1 MPIRFSFA
9 GKGGTGKSTLSA
21 LLVNFLLDKGLK
33 PILAVD
39 ADPNANLNELLGE
52 EVHITLGEI
61 KEELRKSVPDSMAR
75 YDYVEMRL
83 HQAIIEGEGY
93 DLLVMGQPEGP
104 GCYCA
109 AHSFLSQAIEKLMR
123 SYNYLVIDNEAGM
136 EHLSRLNLLEMEHL
150 LIVSDASHRGIMTV
164 GRIAELLKSLQIKVE
179 HLWMIVNRCP
189 EDLPN
194 ELRQYAQEVAEKHN
208 LKLLAF
214 LPEDSFVLQAEA
226 KKIPV
231 FHWDGSLLK
240 RKAYESFSKLINY
253 ETSSI

>member
-1 MPIRFSFA
+1 MPTRISFA

-21 LLVNFLLDKGLK
+21 LLVNYLVDKGLK

-52 EVHITLGEI
+52 EVHVTLGEI

-83 HQAIIEGEGY
+83 HQAIIEGNGY
-93 DLLVMGQPEGP
+93 DLIVMGQPEGP

-109 AHSFLSQAIEKLMR
+109 AHSFLSQAIEKLMK
-123 SYNYLVIDNEAGM
+123 SYRYLVIDNEAGM

-150 LIVSDASHRGIMTV
+150 IVVSDASMRGIMTA
-164 GRIAELLKSLQIKVE
+164 GRIADLLKTLQIKVE
-179 HLWMIVNRCP
+179 HLWFIVNRSPMPVP
-189 EDLPN
+189 E
-194 ELRQYAQEVAEKHN
+194 ELSSYAKEVCEKYG

-214 LPEDSFVLQAEA
+214 LPEDPMVLKYEVSRT
-226 KKIPV
+226 PV
-231 FHWDGSLLK
+231 FSWQNSLLK
-240 RKAYESFSKLINY
+240 EKTY
-253 ETSSI
+253 ETWETLNLK

>member
-1 MPIRFSFA
+1 MPIRISFA

-21 LLVNFLLDKGLK
+21 LLVNYLVDKGLK

-83 HQAIIEGEGY
+83 HQAIIEGNGY
-93 DLLVMGQPEGP
+93 DLIVMGQPEGP

-109 AHSFLSQAIEKLMR
+109 AHSFLSQAIEKLMK
-123 SYNYLVIDNEAGM
+123 SYRYLVIDNEAGM

-150 LIVSDASHRGIMTV
+150 IVVSDASMRGIMTA
-164 GRIAELLKSLQIKVE
+164 GRIADLLKTLQVKVE
-179 HLWMIVNRCP
+179 NLWFIVNRSPMPVP
-189 EDLPN
+189 E
-194 ELRQYAQEVAEKHN
+194 ELSSYAKEVCEKSG

-214 LPEDSFVLQAEA
+214 LPEDPMVLKYEVSRT
-226 KKIPV
+226 PV
-231 FHWDGSLLK
+231 FSWQNSLLK
-240 RKAYESFSKLINY
+240 EKAYKTWERLNLK
-253 ETSSI
+253 

>member
-1 MPIRFSFA
+1 MPVRYSFA

-52 EVHITLGEI
+52 EVYITLGEI

-83 HQAIIEGEGY
+83 HQAIIEGRGY
-93 DLLVMGQPEGP
+93 DLIVMGQPEGP

-109 AHSFLSQAIEKLMR
+109 AHSFLSQAIEKLMQ

-136 EHLSRLNLLEMEHL
+136 EHLSRLNLLQMEHL
-150 LIVSDASHRGIMTV
+150 IIVSDASHRGIMTV
-164 GRIAELLKSLQIKVE
+164 GRIAELIKSLQISVN
-179 HLWMIVNRCP
+179 HFWMIVNRCP
-189 EDLPN
+189 ENLPE
-194 ELRQYAQEVAEKHN
+194 ELKSYAKDIAEKYQLN
-208 LKLLAF
+208 LLAF
-214 LPEDSFVLQAEA
+214 LPEDTFVLQAEA

-231 FHWDGSLLK
+231 FHW
-240 RKAYESFSKLINY
+240 ENSKLKKEAYKIF
-253 ETSSI
+253 ESLIEKP

>member
-1 MPIRFSFA
+1 MPVRFSFA

-21 LLVNFLLDKGLK
+21 LLVNFLLDKGLR

-123 SYNYLVIDNEAGM
+123 SYQYLVIDNEAGM

-150 LIVSDASHRGIMTV
+150 IIVSDASYRGIMTV
-164 GRIAELLKSLQIKVE
+164 GRIAELLKSLQIKVGN
-179 HLWMIVNRCP
+179 LWMIVNRCP
-189 EDLPN
+189 QNLPE
-194 ELRQYAQEVAEKHN
+194 ELKVFAQEIAEKN
-208 LKLLAF
+208 SLKFLAF
-214 LPEDSFVLQAEA
+214 LSEDTFVMQAEA

-231 FHWDGSLLK
+231 FRWNDSLLK
-240 RKAYESFSKLINY
+240 ESAYKCFEQLIKV
-253 ETSSI
+253 

>member
-1 MPIRFSFA
+1 MPNRISFA

-21 LLVNFLLDKGLK
+21 LMVNYLLDRELK

-52 EVHITLGEI
+52 KVTITLGEI

-83 HQAIIEGEGY
+83 HQAIIEANGY
-93 DLLVMGQPEGP
+93 DLIVMGQPEGP

-109 AHSFLSQAIEKLMR
+109 AHSFLAQALEKLMR
-123 SYNYLVIDNEAGM
+123 SYQYLVIDNEAGM

-150 LIVSDASHRGIMTV
+150 IIVSDASYRGIITV
-164 GRIAELLKSLQIKVE
+164 ERIAELIRSLNIKVE
-179 HLWMIVNRCP
+179 HLWMVVNRCP
-189 EDLPN
+189 DNFPRQLSDL
-194 ELRQYAQEVAEKHN
+194 AQEIANRQN

-214 LPEDSFVLQAEA
+214 LPEDPQVLKFEA
-226 KKIPV
+226 LRIPV
-231 FHWDGSLLK
+231 FQWGKTVLK
-240 RKAYESFSKLINY
+240 EASYSAFQQLF
-253 ETSSI
+253 

>member
-1 MPIRFSFA
+1 MPVRISFA

-21 LLVNFLLDKGLK
+21 LLVNYLLDHNLK

-52 EVHITLGEI
+52 DVEITLGEI

-83 HQAIIEGEGY
+83 HQAVIEGQGY
-93 DLLVMGQPEGP
+93 DLIVMGQPEGP

-150 LIVSDASHRGIMTV
+150 IIVSDASHRGIMTV
-164 GRIAELLKSLQIKVE
+164 GRIAELLRSLQIQVGN
-179 HLWMIVNRCP
+179 LWMIVNRCP
-189 EDLPN
+189 ENLPE
-194 ELRQYAQEVAEKHN
+194 ELKKFAYEISEKHS

-214 LPEDSFVLQAEA
+214 LPEDSKVLEFEA
-226 KKIPV
+226 KRISVFNWESSVLKIASYQS
-231 FHWDGSLLK
+231 FGKLL
-240 RKAYESFSKLINY
+240 
-253 ETSSI
+253 SS

>member
-1 MPIRFSFA
+1 MPVRISFA

-21 LLVNFLLDKGLK
+21 LLVNYLIDKGLN
-33 PILAVD
+33 PVLAVD

-52 EVHITLGEI
+52 EVSITLGEI

-83 HQAIIEGEGY
+83 HQAIIEAKGY

-109 AHSFLSQAIEKLMR
+109 AHSFLSQALEKLMR
-123 SYNYLVIDNEAGM
+123 SYSYLVIDNEAGM

-150 LIVSDASHRGIMTV
+150 IIVSDASYRGIMTV
-164 GRIAELLKSLQIKVE
+164 GRIADLIKALNIKVDN
-179 HLWMIVNRCP
+179 LWMVVNRCP
-189 EDLPN
+189 QNLPE
-194 ELRQYAQEVAEKHN
+194 ELKRYAKEIAEKHS
-208 LKLLAF
+208 LKLLSF
-214 LPEDSFVLQAEA
+214 LPEDPKVLEYEA

-231 FHWDGSLLK
+231 FEWKDSPLKKEAYSAFERLLN
-240 RKAYESFSKLINY
+240 S
-253 ETSSI
+253 

>member
-1 MPIRFSFA
+1 MPVRISFA

-21 LLVNFLLDKGLK
+21 LLVNYLLDKDLR

-52 EVHITLGEI
+52 EVEITLGEI

-83 HQAIIEGEGY
+83 HQAIIEAQGY
-93 DLLVMGQPEGP
+93 DLIVMGQPEGP

-150 LIVSDASHRGIMTV
+150 IIVSDASHRGIMTV
-164 GRIAELLKSLQIKVE
+164 GRIADLLRSLQIRVAN
-179 HLWMIVNRCP
+179 LWMVVNRCP
-189 EDLPN
+189 ANLPE
-194 ELRQYAQEVAEKHN
+194 ELKNFAYEISAKHS

-214 LPEDSFVLQAEA
+214 LPEDPKVLQFEA
-226 KKIPV
+226 QRVPV
-231 FHWDGSLLK
+231 FQWESSVLKKASYQSFEQLL
-240 RKAYESFSKLINY
+240 
-253 ETSSI
+253 SS

>member
-1 MPIRFSFA
+1 MPIRISFA

-21 LLVNFLLDKGLK
+21 LLVNYLIDKNLK
-33 PILAVD
+33 PVLAVD
-39 ADPNANLNELLGE
+39 ADPNTNLNELLGE
-52 EVHITLGEI
+52 EVYITLGEI

-75 YDYVEMRL
+75 YDFVEMRL
-83 HQAIIEGEGY
+83 HQAIIEAEGY

-109 AHSFLSQAIEKLMR
+109 AHSFLSQALEKLMR

-150 LIVSDASHRGIMTV
+150 IVVSDASYRGIMTV
-164 GRIAELLKSLQIKVE
+164 GRIAELTKALNIKVE
-179 HLWMIVNRCP
+179 NFWMVVNRCP
-189 EDLPN
+189 ENMPE
-194 ELRQYAQEVAEKHN
+194 ELKKYAQEISEKYA

-214 LPEDSFVLQAEA
+214 LPEDLKILEYEA

-231 FHWDGSLLK
+231 FKWEDSSLK
-240 RKAYESFSKLINY
+240 RAAYSAFEKILNP
-253 ETSSI
+253 

>member
-1 MPIRFSFA
+1 MPTRISFA

-21 LLVNFLLDKGLK
+21 LLINYLVDKGLK

-83 HQAIIEGEGY
+83 HQAIIEGTGY
-93 DLLVMGQPEGP
+93 DLIVMGQPEGP

-109 AHSFLSQAIEKLMR
+109 AHSFLSQAIEKLMK
-123 SYNYLVIDNEAGM
+123 SYRYLVIDNEAGM

-150 LIVSDASHRGIMTV
+150 IVVSDASMRGIMTA
-164 GRIAELLKSLQIKVE
+164 GRIADLLKTLQVQVE
-179 HLWMIVNRCP
+179 NLWFIVNRSP
-189 EDLPN
+189 MLSLKSSHPM
-194 ELRQYAQEVAEKHN
+194 LRRFAKN
-208 LKLLAF
+208 L
-214 LPEDSFVLQAEA
+214 
-226 KKIPV
+226 
-231 FHWDGSLLK
+231 G
-240 RKAYESFSKLINY
+240 
-253 ETSSI
+253 

>member
-21 LLVNFLLDKGLK
+21 LLVNFLLDKGMK

-83 HQAIIEGEGY
+83 HQAIIEGRGY
-93 DLLVMGQPEGP
+93 DLIVMGQPEGP

-109 AHSFLSQAIEKLMR
+109 AHSFLSQAIEKLMQ

-150 LIVSDASHRGIMTV
+150 IIVSDASHRGIMTV
-164 GRIAELLKSLQIKVE
+164 GRIAELIRSLNIKVA
-179 HLWMIVNRCP
+179 HSWMIVNRCP
-189 EDLPN
+189 ENLPE
-194 ELRQYAQEVAEKHN
+194 ELKNYAKEIAEKYQ
-208 LKLLAF
+208 LSILAL

-231 FHWDGSLLK
+231 FHW
-240 RKAYESFSKLINY
+240 ENSKLKESAYKNFEALIQV
-253 ETSSI
+253 

>member
-1 MPIRFSFA
+1 MPVRISFA

-21 LLVNFLLDKGLK
+21 LLLNYLLDHNLK

-52 EVHITLGEI
+52 EVEITLGEI

-83 HQAIIEGEGY
+83 HQAVIEGQGY
-93 DLLVMGQPEGP
+93 DLIVMGQPEGP

-123 SYNYLVIDNEAGM
+123 SYNYLVLDNEAGM

-150 LIVSDASHRGIMTV
+150 IIVSDASHRGIMTV
-164 GRIAELLKSLQIKVE
+164 GRIADLLRSLQIQVGN
-179 HLWMIVNRCP
+179 LWMVVSGVLKISPR
-189 EDLPN
+189 
-194 ELRQYAQEVAEKHN
+194 N
-208 LKLLAF
+208 LKNLLM
-214 LPEDSFVLQAEA
+214 
-226 KKIPV
+226 K
-231 FHWDGSLLK
+231 SLK
-240 RKAYESFSKLINY
+240 NTR
-253 ETSSI
+253 

>member
-1 MPIRFSFA
+1 MPIRISFA

-21 LLVNFLLDKGLK
+21 ILINYLVDKGLK

-83 HQAIIEGEGY
+83 HQAIIEGTDY
-93 DLLVMGQPEGP
+93 DLIVMGQPEGP

-109 AHSFLSQAIEKLMR
+109 AHSFLSQAIEKLMK
-123 SYNYLVIDNEAGM
+123 SYRYLVIDNEAGM

-150 LIVSDASHRGIMTV
+150 IVVSDASMRGIMTA
-164 GRIAELLKSLQIKVE
+164 GRIADLLKTLQVMVE
-179 HLWMIVNRCP
+179 NLWFIVNRSPLPVP
-189 EDLPN
+189 E
-194 ELRQYAQEVAEKHN
+194 ELSSYAKEVCEKSG

-214 LPEDSFVLQAEA
+214 LPEDPMVLRYEVSRT
-226 KKIPV
+226 PV
-231 FHWDGSLLK
+231 FSWQNSLLK
-240 RKAYESFSKLINY
+240 EKAYETWERLNLK
-253 ETSSI
+253 

>member
-1 MPIRFSFA
+1 MPVRISFA

-21 LLVNFLLDKGLK
+21 LLVNYLLDKDLK
-33 PILAVD
+33 PVLAVD

-52 EVHITLGEI
+52 EISITLGEI
-61 KEELRKSVPDSMAR
+61 KEELRKNVPDSMAR

-83 HQAIIEGEGY
+83 HQAIIEAKGY

-109 AHSFLSQAIEKLMR
+109 AHSFLSQALEKLMR

-150 LIVSDASHRGIMTV
+150 VIVSDASFRGILTI
-164 GRIAELLKSLQIKVE
+164 GRIADLIKALNIKVDN
-179 HLWMIVNRCP
+179 LWMIVNRCP
-189 EDLPN
+189 ENLPE
-194 ELRQYAQEVAEKHN
+194 ELRKFAQEIAEKHS

-214 LPEDSFVLQAEA
+214 LSEDPKVLEYEA

-231 FHWDGSLLK
+231 FEWKNSLLK
-240 RKAYESFSKLINY
+240 KESYEAFEKLLN
-253 ETSSI
+253 S

>member
-1 MPIRFSFA
+1 MQPIRISFA

-21 LLVNFLLDKGLK
+21 LLVNYLVDKGLK

-52 EVHITLGEI
+52 EVYITLGEI

-83 HQAIIEGEGY
+83 HQAIIEGSGY
-93 DLLVMGQPEGP
+93 DLIVMGQPEGP

-123 SYNYLVIDNEAGM
+123 SYRFLVIDNEAGM

-150 LIVSDASHRGIMTV
+150 IVVSDASMRGIMTA
-164 GRIAELLKSLQIKVE
+164 GRISDLLKSLHIKVE
-179 HLWMIVNRCP
+179 KPWLIVNRSP
-189 EDLPN
+189 IPVPD
-194 ELRQYAQEVAEKHN
+194 ELLNYTHEVCEKSG

-214 LPEDSFVLQAEA
+214 LPEDPMVLKHE
-226 KKIPV
+226 ISRSPV
-231 FHWDGSLLK
+231 FSWQSSILK
-240 RKAYESFSKLINY
+240 EKAYETWDKL
-253 ETSSI
+253 SLQ

>member
-1 MPIRFSFA
+1 MPVRISFA

-21 LLVNFLLDKGLK
+21 LMVNYLLEAGLK

-83 HQAIIEGEGY
+83 HQAIIEADGY
-93 DLLVMGQPEGP
+93 DLIVMGQPEGP

-150 LIVSDASHRGIMTV
+150 LIVSDASYRGIITV
-164 GRIAELLKSLQIKVE
+164 ERIAELLKSLHIKVE
-179 HLWMIVNRCP
+179 NLWMVVNRCP
-189 EDLPN
+189 ENLPE
-194 ELRQYAQEVAEKHN
+194 ELKKVAKEVAERQG

-214 LPEDSFVLQAEA
+214 LPEDPMVLQYEA
-226 KKIPV
+226 QRVPV
-231 FHWDGSLLK
+231 FAWKNSPLKEASFKAFQSLFQK
-240 RKAYESFSKLINY
+240 
-253 ETSSI
+253 

>member
-1 MPIRFSFA
+1 MPIRISFA

-21 LLVNFLLDKGLK
+21 LLVNYLIDKGLN
-33 PILAVD
+33 PVLAVD

-52 EVHITLGEI
+52 EVSITLGEI

-83 HQAIIEGEGY
+83 HQAIIEAKGY

-109 AHSFLSQAIEKLMR
+109 AHSFLSQALEKLMR
-123 SYNYLVIDNEAGM
+123 SYSYLVIDNEAGM

-150 LIVSDASHRGIMTV
+150 LIVSDASYRGIMTV
-164 GRIAELLKSLQIKVE
+164 GRIADLIRALNIKVD

-189 EDLPN
+189 VNLPE
-194 ELRQYAQEVAEKHN
+194 ELRRYAEEIAEKHS
-208 LKLLAF
+208 LKLLSF
-214 LPEDSFVLQAEA
+214 LPEDSKVLEYEA
-226 KKIPV
+226 KKVPV
-231 FHWDGSLLK
+231 FEWKDSILKKEAYSAFDRLL
-240 RKAYESFSKLINY
+240 
-253 ETSSI
+253 SS

>member
-1 MPIRFSFA
+1 MSIRFSFA

-21 LLVNFLLDKGLK
+21 LLINFLIDKGLK

-52 EVHITLGEI
+52 EVYITLGEI
-61 KEELRKSVPDSMAR
+61 KEELRKSVPESMTR

-109 AHSFLSQAIEKLMR
+109 AHAFLSQAIEKLMQ
-123 SYNYLVIDNEAGM
+123 SYNYLIIDNEAGM
-136 EHLSRLNLLEMEHL
+136 EHLSRLNLLQMEHL
-150 LIVSDASHRGIMTV
+150 IIVSDASHRGIMTV
-164 GRIAELLKSLQIKVE
+164 GRIAELIKSLQIEVT
-179 HLWMIVNRCP
+179 HPWMIVNRCH
-189 EDLPN
+189 ENLPV
-194 ELRQYAQEVAEKHN
+194 ELRNYAQEIAEKYQ
-208 LKLLAF
+208 LTILAF

-231 FHWDGSLLK
+231 FYWDN
-240 RKAYESFSKLINY
+240 SKLKEEAYKNFEILLQV
-253 ETSSI
+253 

>member
-1 MPIRFSFA
+1 MTIRFSFA

-52 EVHITLGEI
+52 EVIITLGEI
-61 KEELRKSVPDSMAR
+61 KEELRKGVPESMAR

-83 HQAIIEGEGY
+83 HQAIIEGQGY

-150 LIVSDASHRGIMTV
+150 IIVSDASHRGIMTV
-164 GRIAELLKSLQIKVE
+164 GRIADLLKSLQIKVA
-179 HLWMIVNRCP
+179 HLWMVVNRCP
-189 EDLPN
+189 ESFPK
-194 ELRQYAQEVAEKHN
+194 ELKDYAQTIAEKHH

-231 FHWDGSLLK
+231 FHWNSSLLK
-240 RKAYESFSKLINY
+240 KTAYENFENLLKV
-253 ETSSI
+253 